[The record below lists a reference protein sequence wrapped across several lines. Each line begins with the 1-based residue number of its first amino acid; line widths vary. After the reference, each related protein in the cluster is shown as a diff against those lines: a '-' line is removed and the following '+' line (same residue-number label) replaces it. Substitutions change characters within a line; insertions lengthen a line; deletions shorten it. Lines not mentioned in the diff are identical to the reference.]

1 MIGETPFWAISIAY
15 WLHMLATVIWI
26 GGMAT
31 LTIVILPAARA
42 AIPDEAYP
50 AFLGRLRRRLDP
62 LSWISL
68 IVLLATGM
76 FQMSANPNYVG
87 FLAVEN
93 RWAAAILIKHLVFG
107 GMIAVSAY
115 QTWGLLPA
123 LNRALLRLSSGK
135 GKPGERARLE
145 QRETLLL
152 RVNFALSVLVLA
164 LTALAR
170 AA

>member
-50 AFLGRLRRRLDP
+50 AFLERLRRRLDP
-62 LSWISL
+62 LGWISL

-76 FQMSANPNYVG
+76 FQMSANPNYAG

-93 RWAAAILIKHLVFG
+93 RWAAAILVKHLVFG
-107 GMIAVSAY
+107 GMITVSAY

-135 GKPGERARLE
+135 GKTGESARL
-145 QRETLLL
+145 QHRETLLL